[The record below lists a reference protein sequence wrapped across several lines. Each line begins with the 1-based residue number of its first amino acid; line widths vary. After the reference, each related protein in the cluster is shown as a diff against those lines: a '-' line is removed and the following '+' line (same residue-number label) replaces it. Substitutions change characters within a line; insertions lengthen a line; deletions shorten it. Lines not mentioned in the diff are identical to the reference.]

1 MPPSGVTSGTDGIAP
16 ARAQG
21 TVNQNVVPT
30 PGVLST
36 PMCPPSSST
45 IRREIARPRPVPPNR
60 LVVEASACVKA
71 SNSLACACGEMPMP
85 VSLTSTRSTAC
96 PSCAGGNLE
105 RLLSLPAV
113 QSEGTRRLALQAA
126 QKRDAAHGRDRMHE
140 QLRYEQTHDRHG

>member
-1 MPPSGVTSGTDGIAP
+1 MKRLAAAVTAGAWALLP
-16 ARAQG
+16 AAAQ
-21 TVNQNVVPT
+21 
-30 PGVLST
+30 
-36 PMCPPSSST
+36 
-45 IRREIARPRPVPPNR
+45 
-60 LVVEASACVKA
+60 
-71 SNSLACACGEMPMP
+71 
-85 VSLTSTRSTAC
+85 AC